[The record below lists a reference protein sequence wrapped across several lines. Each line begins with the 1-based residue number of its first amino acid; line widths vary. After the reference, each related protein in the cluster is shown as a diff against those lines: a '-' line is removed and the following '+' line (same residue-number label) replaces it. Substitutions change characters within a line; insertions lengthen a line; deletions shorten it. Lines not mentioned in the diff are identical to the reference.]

1 MRISLRDPVNGLLK
15 INEDG
20 PVGNQM
26 ANDLLSMVIELG
38 ILDQESNGEIK
49 WLKHTDDYMNEK
61 IGFSDLLLKSI
72 THTMRQRKGDQIKLE
87 LLLDSHVVMDPDP
100 NIYLSSKEI
109 INRLGDLGW
118 EKIDKKRIDET
129 EKEFKNRRKGAQRN
143 LNEALR
149 FGVLIELFQIDS
161 GSNSRRYARFSKIN
175 NDSGEK
181 STNFRVR
188 DNLRNVCL
196 YYQGREILKRMGT
209 SNEIF
214 SDTDEGKKFLDRL
227 FAYHLYRECGGGV
240 RRSRLFSEQLRK
252 SFEDFLPILRKQY
265 EKDRETVIQQGV
277 SSDIAKSSKNSKP
290 KNIVENQREFLKV
303 AIQKK
308 FHLERKQIPQHI
320 TIDSLQKVY
329 YNSENVESVL
339 RFFER
344 NTGTKYDMTILS
356 ELAEKHTGDSWK
368 FTNFK
373 PHDWQIDASNKW
385 KENGFQGIVAAVTGS
400 GKTIMAIK
408 AISNYVE
415 EFSDTVVSVIV
426 PTKVLMY
433 QWAETLAEVLGINEE
448 IIGLRGDGFKD
459 DFKSG
464 KRVIVSIIDS
474 VRQKVLE
481 KDIEKLSPSR
491 RHLIIADECHRYG
504 GASNRTVFDTR
515 FDAIIGLSATPPEKD
530 GEGEEENSTSQVVIN
545 SIGDV
550 FYNLRYKEALA
561 QKLISHFEVQYVS
574 IPLDPLQD
582 IQYDAH
588 SKRIGKTI
596 KNIRMKYGHFMDRY
610 SNRSLDEQLNALKQR
625 IPEIDSDKDVSNYRR
640 ETQLRRDL
648 VWSSENRKKAY
659 LKILEEKLE
668 QTNSQIMVF
677 HERVTQLEEIVAH
690 TDERGKEDISKSDKR
705 ISNLLLTGEMGYTPA
720 MYHSKQS
727 RDWNPIFMQAFR
739 EGKCRVMLSVKAL
752 AEGVDIPKAD
762 VGIIRVSTG
771 SIRQRIQTI
780 GRMLRRG
787 SSEKS
792 IIYIFHVTK
801 SNWEPTVDCNIL
813 KNIDW
818 EEQLGDAEI
827 TWSRYLPD
835 DNELRI
841 YTDED
846 ERPIP
851 VPWEDRL
858 PPAEVD
864 VSELK
869 LGEQYPGRHEGIV
882 ISRDAKGNLFVKNSK
897 LGRIYIENEKLQEVS
912 KIVEEINGGRI
923 IITSQGHIITR
934 KKDDGAI
941 FLGEINRKDIDDL
954 IDDETKKSLEEKTK
968 KKSRTFEEMF
978 G

>member
-1 MRISLRDPVNGLLK
+1 
-15 INEDG
+15 
-20 PVGNQM
+20 M

-87 LLLDSHVVMDPDP
+87 LLLDTHLIMDPEP
-100 NIYLSSKEI
+100 EVYLSPKQI
-109 INRLGDLGW
+109 INRLGERGW

-129 EKEFKNRRKGAQRN
+129 EKEFKNRRRGAQRN

-149 FGVLIELFQIDS
+149 FGALMGLFQINQES
-161 GSNSRRYARFSKIN
+161 KNLEYARFSKIN
-175 NDSGEK
+175 NDSGDRE
-181 STNFRVR
+181 TNFRVR
-188 DNLRNVCL
+188 ERLRVICL
-196 YYQGREILKRMGT
+196 YWQGYNILLSMGT

-214 SDTDEGKKFLDRL
+214 SSTDEGRNFLDRL
-227 FAYHLYRECGGGV
+227 FAYHLYRECGGGI
-240 RRSRLFSEQLRK
+240 RRSKMFSEMLRE
-252 SFEDFLPILRKQY
+252 SLIDFLPVLRKQY
-265 EKDRETVIQQGV
+265 EKDRETVLEEGV
-277 SSDIAKSSKNSKP
+277 SSDIARSSKHSTP
-290 KNIVENQREFLKV
+290 ANIVKNQKESLKV
-303 AIQKK
+303 AIQRK
-308 FHLERKQIPQHI
+308 FQLKRKQIPSHI
-320 TIDSLQKVY
+320 TIDSLQKAY
-329 YNSENVESVL
+329 YNSEDSEGVL

-344 NTGTKYDMTILS
+344 NTGAKYDLTILS
-356 ELAEKHTGDSWK
+356 DLSQKHTGETWK
-368 FTNFK
+368 FTNNFE
-373 PHDWQIDASNKW
+373 PYPWQTKASEKW
-385 KENGFQGIVAAVTGS
+385 KENEFRGIVAAVTAS
-400 GKTIMAIK
+400 GKTIMAMK
-408 AISNYVE
+408 AISDYVE
-415 EFSDTVVSVIV
+415 EFPDTLVSVIV

-433 QWAETLAEVLGINEE
+433 QWAETLAETLGINEE

-459 DFKSG
+459 NFQSG
-464 KRVIVSIIDS
+464 KRIIVSIIDS
-474 VRQKVLE
+474 ARQKILE
-481 KDIEKLSPSR
+481 EDIRKIPLST

-504 GASNRTVFDTR
+504 GVANRTVFDTR

-530 GEGEEENSTSQVVIN
+530 DENDENVSPSQVVIN
-545 SIGDV
+545 SIGNV

-561 QKLISHFEVQYVS
+561 DKLISHFEVQYVS
-574 IPLDPLQD
+574 IPLDPNQD
-582 IQYDAH
+582 IQYDSH
-588 SKRIGKTI
+588 SKRIGKAI
-596 KNIRMKYGHFMDRY
+596 KNIRMKYGNFMDRY
-610 SNRSLDEQLNALKQR
+610 SNRSLDEQLNALTQR

-640 ETQLRRDL
+640 EAQLRRNL

-659 LKILEEKLE
+659 LKILLEKLE
-668 QTNSQIMVF
+668 QTDSQIMVF
-677 HERVTQLEEIVAH
+677 HERVSQLEEIVAH
-690 TDERGKEDISKSDKR
+690 TDQRGLDAGISKADMR
-705 ISNLLLTGEMGYTPA
+705 ISELLLTGEMGYKPA
-720 MYHSKQS
+720 MYHSHQS
-727 RDWNPIFMQAFR
+727 RDWNLIFMQAFR
-739 EGKCRVMLSVKAL
+739 DGKCRVMLSVKAL

-897 LGRIYIENEKLQEVS
+897 LGRIYIENEGLQEVS
-912 KIVEEINGGRI
+912 KIVEELNGGRI

-934 KKDDGAI
+934 KKDEGAI

>member
-1 MRISLRDPVNGLLK
+1 MGD
-15 INEDG
+15 
-20 PVGNQM
+20 QM
-26 ANDLLSMVIELG
+26 ANDLLSMMIELG
-38 ILDQESNGEIK
+38 LLDQESNNEIK
-49 WLKHTDDYMNEK
+49 WLKHTEDYMNEK
-61 IGFSDLLLKSI
+61 ISFSDLLLDSI
-72 THTMRQRKGDQIKLE
+72 KHSMTQRKGDQIKLE
-87 LLLDSHVVMDPDP
+87 LLLDSHAVMDPNP
-100 NIYLSSKEI
+100 EIYLSSKEI
-109 INRLGDLGW
+109 INRLGELGW
-118 EKIDKKRIDET
+118 EKIDKRRIDET
-129 EKEFKNRRKGAQRN
+129 EKEFKNRRKGVQRN

-149 FGVLIELFQIDS
+149 FGVLIGLFQNDS
-161 GSNSRRYARFSKIN
+161 GSNNRRYARFSKIN

-181 STNFRVR
+181 TANFRVR
-188 DNLRNVCL
+188 DNLRYVCL
-196 YYQGREILKRMGT
+196 YYQGRAILKRMGT

-214 SDTDEGKKFLDRL
+214 SDTVEGKKFLDRL

-252 SFEDFLPILRKQY
+252 SFEEFLPVLRKQY
-265 EKDRETVIQQGV
+265 EKDRETVILQGV
-277 SSDIAKSSKNSKP
+277 SSDIAKSSKDSKP
-290 KNIVENQREFLKV
+290 KNIVENQRESLKV
-303 AIQKK
+303 AIQEK
-308 FHLERKQIPQHI
+308 FHLERKQIPSHI
-320 TIDSLQKVY
+320 TIDSLQKAY
-329 YNSENVESVL
+329 YNSEDAESVL

-344 NTGTKYDMTILS
+344 TAGTKYDMTVLS

-368 FTNFK
+368 FTNNFE
-373 PHDWQIDASNKW
+373 PYDWQRDATDKW
-385 KENGFQGIVAAVTGS
+385 KENGFKGIVAAVTGS

-415 EFSDTVVSVIV
+415 EFPETVVSVIV

-464 KRVIVSIIDS
+464 KRVVVSIIDS

-481 KDIEKLSPSR
+481 EDIEKLPLSR
-491 RHLIIADECHRYG
+491 RHLIVADECHRYG
-504 GASNRTVFDTR
+504 GGANRTVFDTR

-530 GEGEEENSTSQVVIN
+530 EEGDEKNSTSQVVIN

-561 QKLISHFEVQYVS
+561 QDLISHFEVQYVS

-588 SKRIGKTI
+588 SKRIGKSI

-668 QTNSQIMVF
+668 QTDSQIMVF

-705 ISNLLLTGEMGYTPA
+705 ISDLLLTGEMGYTPA

-818 EEQLGDAEI
+818 EDQLGDAEI
-827 TWSRYLPD
+827 TWSRYSPVD
-835 DNELRI
+835 DELEI
-841 YTDED
+841 YTDVAK
-846 ERPIP
+846 RPIP
-851 VPWEDRL
+851 ASWEDRL

-864 VSELK
+864 VSGLK
-869 LGEQYPGRHEGIV
+869 VGEQYPGRNEGIT
-882 ISRDAKGNLFVKNSK
+882 ISRDVKGKLFVKNSET
-897 LGRIYIENEKLQEVS
+897 GRIYLENDKLQEVS
-912 KIVEEINGGRI
+912 KIIEELNGGGRI
-923 IITSQGHIITR
+923 TITYQGHIITR
-934 KKDDGAI
+934 MKGKGTI
-941 FLGEINRKDIDDL
+941 FLGEIDKKEIEEL
-954 IDDETKKSLEEKTK
+954 IEKETKKTLEEKTK
-968 KKSRTFEEMF
+968 KRSRTFEEMF
-978 G
+978 